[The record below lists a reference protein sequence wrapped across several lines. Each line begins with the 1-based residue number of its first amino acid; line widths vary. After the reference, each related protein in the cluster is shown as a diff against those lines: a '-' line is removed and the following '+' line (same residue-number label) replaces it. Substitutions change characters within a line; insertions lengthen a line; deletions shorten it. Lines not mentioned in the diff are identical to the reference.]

1 MVIWHYVIYM
11 IRINEIRDLID
22 EARSDYVMG
31 MINEMLP
38 ADTQASELSEAI
50 MELVKP
56 ENKTASGTCL
66 QTGARDVTYENDHYI
81 LEIEYP
87 ATS

>member
-1 MVIWHYVIYM
+1 M
-11 IRINEIRDLID
+11 INIHDIRGLID
-22 EARSDYVMG
+22 EARSSYVMG
-31 MINEMLP
+31 TVKNALP
-38 ADTQASELSEAI
+38 ADPSASELSEAI
-50 MELVKP
+50 RDLVKP

-66 QTGARDVTYENDHYI
+66 QTGARDFTYENEDYI

>member
-1 MVIWHYVIYM
+1 M
-11 IRINEIRDLID
+11 ININDIRGLID
-22 EARSDYVMG
+22 EARSDYIMG
-31 MINEMLP
+31 IAKNALP
-38 ADTQASELSEAI
+38 ADPSASELSKAI
-50 MELVKP
+50 RDLVKP

-66 QTGARDVTYENDHYI
+66 QTGARDFTYENDDYI

>member
-1 MVIWHYVIYM
+1 M
-11 IRINEIRDLID
+11 INIHDIRELID

-31 MINEMLP
+31 IVKNALP
-38 ADTQASELSEAI
+38 ADPSASELSEAI
-50 MELVKP
+50 RDLVKP

-66 QTGARDVTYENDHYI
+66 QSGARDFTYENDDYI